1 MKLTVDGR
9 ETDLPAVWW
18 HSEQKIVQ
26 LIDQT
31 KLPFQCSI
39 HSCKTYLDVVD
50 AIKTMKIRGAPSI
63 GAAAAYGL
71 AQAINE
77 FWGKDDY
84 LSNIQSAYD
93 QLLSS
98 RPTAVD
104 LKNGLDYV
112 REIWTDSAKEA
123 IVYAQKFASRISMQ
137 GKKIG
142 EVGKSL
148 IKENMN
154 ILTHC
159 HTGALALVDYG
170 SAIAPLIASWKEGVR
185 FHVYVDETR
194 PRMQGR
200 LTSWE
205 LRQYGVNHTVICD
218 SASGHLMAT
227 GKVDLVI
234 LGADRVT
241 RNGDVANKIGTHNLA
256 VIAKYYSIP
265 FYSAFPDTTF
275 DINSESGADIRIEK
289 RDPQEIYEV
298 RGISTISKEQTS
310 IQAYQDNTHC
320 YNPAFDVTPAE
331 LLTGYITP
339 HGILSKQQ
347 LIQKYMN

>member
-1 MKLTVDGR
+1 MKLIVNG
-9 ETDLPAVWW
+9 EEADLPAVWW
-18 HSEQKIVQ
+18 NSEQKIVQ

-31 KLPFQCSI
+31 KLPFLTSV
-39 HSCKTYLDVVD
+39 HSCFSYLDVVK

-71 AQAINE
+71 ALAINE
-77 FWGKDDY
+77 FWGESDY
-84 LSNIQSAYD
+84 SKKIQGAYER
-93 QLLSS
+93 LLAS

-104 LKNGLDYV
+104 LKTGLDYV
-112 REIWTDSAKEA
+112 KEIWSVSKEEA
-123 IVYAQKFASRISMQ
+123 IVYAEKFAENISMQ

-148 IKENMN
+148 VRENMN
-154 ILTHC
+154 VLTHC
-159 HTGALALVDYG
+159 HTGALALVDHG
-170 SAIAPLIASWKEGVR
+170 SAIAPLIASWKDGVR

-205 LRQYGVNHTVICD
+205 LSQYGVDHTVICD
-218 SASGHLMAT
+218 SASGYLMAT
-227 GKVDLVI
+227 GKVDLII

-256 VIAKYYSIP
+256 VIANHYSIP

-275 DINSESGADIRIEK
+275 DNDTPTGAEIEIEE
-289 RDPQEIYEV
+289 RSQQEIFEV
-298 RGISTISKEQTS
+298 RGYSKTLGEQTS
-310 IQAYQDNTHC
+310 ISVYQRNTHC
-320 YNPAFDVTPAE
+320 FNPAFDVTPAE
-331 LLTGYITP
+331 LLSGYITP
-339 HGILSKQQ
+339 HGILSKED
-347 LIQKYMN
+347 LVRIYSN

>member
-1 MKLTVDGR
+1 MKLNING
-9 ETDLPAVWW
+9 EKADLPAVWW
-18 HSEQKIVQ
+18 NSEQKMVQ

-31 KLPFQCSI
+31 KLPFLISI
-39 HSCKTYLDVVD
+39 HSCSTYREVVE
-50 AIKTMKIRGAPSI
+50 AIMSMKIRGAPSI
-63 GAAAAYGL
+63 GATAAYGL

-77 FWGKDDY
+77 FWGKPDY
-84 LSNIQSAYD
+84 LDKVQVAYNE
-93 QLLSS
+93 LLSS

-112 REIWTDSAKEA
+112 KDIWSVSPEDA
-123 IVYAQKFASRISMQ
+123 IVYAQKFAQNISMQ

-148 IKENMN
+148 IRENMN

-159 HTGALALVDYG
+159 HTGALALVDHG
-170 SAIAPLIASWKEGVR
+170 SALAPLVTSWEEGIR

-194 PRMQGR
+194 PRMQGK

-205 LRQYGVNHTVICD
+205 LSQYGVDNTVICD
-218 SASGHLMAT
+218 SASGHLMSS

-234 LGADRVT
+234 LGADRVA
-241 RNGDVANKIGTHNLA
+241 RNGDIANKVGTHNLA
-256 VIAKYYSIP
+256 VIANHYSIP
-265 FYSAFPDTTF
+265 FYSAFPDTTI
-275 DINSESGADIRIEK
+275 DLNTPTGAEIVIEE

-298 RGISTISKEQTS
+298 RGFSKTMNKQTYISV
-310 IQAYQDNTHC
+310 YQDNTRF

-331 LLTGYITP
+331 LLSGYITP
-339 HGILSKQQ
+339 HGILTKEELLRVYS
-347 LIQKYMN
+347 N